1 MLKISNIVIIFSAK
15 IFDDTYLLEH
25 NRVSRR
31 SVDPHAAAH
40 AEVSDHPAVS
50 WAEQQRVLSRQK
62 RQLWRLP
69 PPTLP
74 PPEHYENDLNLNDER
89 YVGSASYPYDDV
101 HGLGSV
107 RLSPCMSTSL

>member
-1 MLKISNIVIIFSAK
+1 MLQISDIVLILPAK

-25 NRVSRR
+25 SRVSRR

-40 AEVSDHPAVS
+40 AEVSEHPAVS

-89 YVGSASYPYDDV
+89 YVWPLRLQGYPYD
-101 HGLGSV
+101 
-107 RLSPCMSTSL
+107 

>member
-1 MLKISNIVIIFSAK
+1 MRNFFPSPLIRLTQLTNATPISAK

-25 NRVSRR
+25 NHVQKR
-31 SVDPHAAAH
+31 SVDPHDAVH
-40 AEVSDHPAVS
+40 SEVSEHPSVS

-89 YVGSASYPYDDV
+89 
-101 HGLGSV
+101 
-107 RLSPCMSTSL
+107 

>member
-1 MLKISNIVIIFSAK
+1 MLYITKAFSQYIVLTLPAK

-25 NRVSRR
+25 NHVSRR

-40 AEVSDHPAVS
+40 AEVSEHPAVS

-89 YVGSASYPYDDV
+89 YKWQ
-101 HGLGSV
+101 L
-107 RLSPCMSTSL
+107 RLQGFIYAIRYTSWVCI

>member
-1 MLKISNIVIIFSAK
+1 MSK
-15 IFDDTYLLEH
+15 
-25 NRVSRR
+25 R

-40 AEVSDHPAVS
+40 AEVSEHPAVS

-89 YVGSASYPYDDV
+89 YVWRLATPSA
-101 HGLGSV
+101 GLSI
-107 RLSPCMSTSL
+107 RLDTQVGLHKFHLCTVILEVS

>member
-1 MLKISNIVIIFSAK
+1 MTCALYFRHYPFPILPAK

-40 AEVSDHPAVS
+40 AEVSEHPAVS

-89 YVGSASYPYDDV
+89 YVWRLRLQGYPYD
-101 HGLGSV
+101 
-107 RLSPCMSTSL
+107 